1 MSNQIYLIKQDFKIA
16 IHNLLRF
23 KTQAYI
29 ALFGLAFALSC
40 FVPALYWIYYETTY
54 DSFYPNAELIYRV
67 VLQEKQSGKVNER
80 VPGILGKELVKQ
92 FPEIEFSSDFISEQ
106 LDYNDIEKTNYIQL
120 NTICAD
126 TAFLRVFPQRSII
139 GDVDQALQVPGN
151 MALTESVAIRLFG
164 SAEKA
169 IGQKLENQLSRIFG
183 PCTVIAVVKNTEL
196 NTNLPFD
203 ALLNYPA
210 LQDASM
216 IMPESE
222 QWNYFNNNLYVK
234 VHSHIDIDR
243 LAMQLRDFTSQKKVN
258 PDIELKILPISKV
271 RHGLSSNLLFTLNFI
286 RLMVTAGAL
295 LMFSALFNFLNLF
308 IGLFRERTHEFRQRI
323 IYGATNNRLIL
334 QMMFEQTAF
343 ASIALLLGGYLIFL
357 FMPSLANLLNIPVNT
372 PLLLRFFI
380 FSSLSVILCLIF
392 MSIVPYWNLIR
403 VVKSDLSIKKTSKQ
417 TSLQRI
423 ALSLQLAVCIVFI
436 VSVSVIMI
444 QIHYV
449 SRKDL
454 GFNLNGVIQLYST
467 NAKLENDK
475 PALMQKLESMPKIVN
490 ITTTS
495 FEPRQNPQMNLMTS
509 EVEWPQK
516 DVSYKPVFQ
525 WIPVGVNFAETF
537 GLELSKGRW
546 WMENEKNKI
555 VINEEAVRIMRLDNP
570 IGTIIRMS
578 PFLISSDGMASME
591 EYEIVGVVKNFH
603 SLSFRNP
610 IYPSIL
616 RPGMEDIWY
625 VRVAPGQ
632 EQEVIHQIN
641 SILQDIDPR
650 LTDCRLT
657 TLKELYERLNYS
669 ERVGLK
675 LFSILAMVS
684 LFISI
689 FGIYAVT
696 TTATLRRRKEI
707 AIRKITGAQTE
718 DIVNMFLNEYMKL
731 VFVANLIALPLA
743 YYVMQRWLQG
753 YAYHVDIPLWLL
765 GVIFGGIT
773 SIVLFTVLLQ
783 VWRAANGNLSEVI
796 KNE

>member
-1 MSNQIYLIKQDFKIA
+1 M
-16 IHNLLRF
+16 
-23 KTQAYI
+23 
-29 ALFGLAFALSC
+29 
-40 FVPALYWIYYETTY
+40 
-54 DSFYPNAELIYRV
+54 
-67 VLQEKQSGKVNER
+67 
-80 VPGILGKELVKQ
+80 VKQ

-495 FEPRQNPQMNLMTS
+495 FEPRQNPQVNLMTS

-591 EYEIVGVVKNFH
+591 
-603 SLSFRNP
+603 
-610 IYPSIL
+610 
-616 RPGMEDIWY
+616 
-625 VRVAPGQ
+625 
-632 EQEVIHQIN
+632 
-641 SILQDIDPR
+641 DIDPR